1 MGKFGQS
8 EEAIQRTHD
17 SKLVSEGTG
26 AILVTDL
33 HNNYRPIITV
43 KPADLQ
49 SAPPS
54 AFSSKFKWL
63 AAVIKAITG
72 QFTFLGGFLLFLVL
86 FFFFS

>member
-1 MGKFGQS
+1 M
-8 EEAIQRTHD
+8 
-17 SKLVSEGTG
+17 
-26 AILVTDL
+26 TDL

-54 AFSSKFKWL
+54 GFSSKFKWL

-72 QFTFLGGFLLFLVL
+72 QFTSFSCGTFLGFFLLFLVL
-86 FFFFS
+86 FFLNQM